1 MIRTTTWRP
10 DTCECVLEY
19 SWDDATSEASR
30 AHSLVKVVS
39 FCPAHILLAGVG
51 LYNAVVSENQ
61 QKNRTY
67 DIAAALLVSITP
79 ESWLWY
85 YDSARVLQVVIPNLT
100 TLRKNQLQSACDT
113 AFGAGRVKIN

>member
-30 AHSLVKVVS
+30 AHSFVRVVS
-39 FCPAHILLAGVG
+39 SCPAHSLLAGAS

-61 QKNRTY
+61 KKNRTY
-67 DIAAALLVSITP
+67 DIATVLLVSLTP

-85 YDSARVLQVVIPNLT
+85 YDTARVLQVVIPNLT
-100 TLRKNQLQSACDT
+100 ASQKNQLRNACDT
-113 AFGAGRVKIN
+113 AFGAGKVNIN

>member
-1 MIRTTTWRP
+1 MIRSTTWRP

-30 AHSLVKVVS
+30 AHSLARIVS
-39 FCPAHILLAGVG
+39 SCPAHSLLAGAN

-67 DIAAALLVSITP
+67 DIAAALLTSLTP

-85 YDSARVLQVVIPNLT
+85 YDSERVLQVVIPGLT
-100 TLRKNQLQSACDT
+100 ALRKTQLQGACDT
-113 AFGAGRVKIN
+113 AFGVGRVKVN

>member
-30 AHSLVKVVS
+30 AHTLTKVVKS
-39 FCPAHILLAGVG
+39 CPAHSLLAGVG
-51 LYNAVVSENQ
+51 LYDAVVSENQ
-61 QKNRTY
+61 RKNRTY
-67 DIAAALLVSITP
+67 AIAETQLGSLTP

-85 YDSARVLQVVIPNLT
+85 YNSARVLQVVFPNLT
-100 TLRKNQLQSACDT
+100 TLQKDQLQGACDT
-113 AFGAGRVKIN
+113 AFGAGKVKIN

>member
-1 MIRTTTWRP
+1 MIRSTTWRP

-30 AHSLVKVVS
+30 AHSFARIVS
-39 FCPAHILLAGVG
+39 PCPAHSLLAGAN

-61 QKNRTY
+61 KKNRTY
-67 DIAAALLVSITP
+67 DIAAALLTSLTP

-85 YDSARVLQVVIPNLT
+85 YDTARVLQVVIPNLT
-100 TLRKNQLQSACDT
+100 APQKNQLQSACDA
-113 AFGAGRVKIN
+113 AFGTGRVNIS

>member
-19 SWDDATSEASR
+19 SWDNATSEASR
-30 AHSLVKVVS
+30 AHSFVRVVS
-39 FCPAHILLAGVG
+39 FCPAHSLLAGVS

-61 QKNRTY
+61 RKNRTY
-67 DIAAALLVSITP
+67 AIAEALLVSLTP
-79 ESWLWY
+79 ESWLRY

-100 TLRKNQLQSACDT
+100 TLQKNQLQSACDT